1 MLGVFET
8 AATARVRNSGSGSK
22 CHCIPSSKLQHDG
35 PAKSIGWLRTANT
48 VCHQR
53 RMRTWNR
60 SMKAKQA
67 CVLTAKLQHLSDLAG
82 PPPLSK
88 TETLTSS
95 KGCQYYLVKHVVGS
109 FWFESFFMVLW
120 RSWYFRRLRASRDA
134 SNVEQ
139 VTVGVRHVGYSAKF
153 QECLSP
159 ISTRG

>member
-82 PPPLSK
+82 PPPPQQNRNSDFVQRMPVLPC
-88 TETLTSS
+88 EARCWQL
-95 KGCQYYLVKHVVGS
+95 LVRELLHGPLAILVFSAV
-109 FWFESFFMVLW
+109 ESFA
-120 RSWYFRRLRASRDA
+120 RR
-134 SNVEQ
+134 
-139 VTVGVRHVGYSAKF
+139 F
-153 QECLSP
+153 QC
-159 ISTRG
+159 